1 MDDSFHLARHYSP
14 NFSFADCFSILWR
27 FYEATVEGRSLRSSA
42 GVGQEEEEE
51 ESGEE
56 EEEGEQQLI
65 AQLCICNSNRI
76 CICISDCTCIYRWEG
91 HLPLLEE
98 DNHDWPLVP
107 GQRAQRD
114 HKLWW
119 QVWKTKTFPFQLP
132 AMEYWFDIVNN
143 ALCLALLM
151 KTRTSSCGTQHVL
164 LRR

>member
-1 MDDSFHLARHYSP
+1 MDDSFHLARHYTL

-56 EEEGEQQLI
+56 EEEGEQELI
-65 AQLCICNSNRI
+65 AQLCICISNHI
-76 CICISDCTCIYRWEG
+76 CICISYCTCICISDWTCIYRWEG

-98 DNHDWPLVP
+98 DNHDRPLVP

-119 QVWKTKTFPFQLP
+119 QVWQKQQLSLFNCEQWCFYYI
-132 AMEYWFDIVNN
+132 ANHTSFS
-143 ALCLALLM
+143 ALL
-151 KTRTSSCGTQHVL
+151 KKIISLIS
-164 LRR
+164 